1 VTWASVNWGLTTSSM
16 PGGHGDPGG
25 AGGSPSAHSPT
36 GWGQGMTAAGA
47 SRLSILFTKAGSWGG
62 GECLHAN
69 LSGKE
74 SYLYCEHRKVDEQ
87 TEAQL
92 LGRQLKSKSTFAPR
106 MILLLQKKME
116 APWRPLSF
124 PGAPWPRDIHGEVP
138 HGGGGDAVM
147 VVPMGIV
154 IGPVDVGDHRDPLGV
169 QPEHPAQEQKIQEM
183 QQEAREGPA
192 GTTALPH

>member
-1 VTWASVNWGLTTSSM
+1 
-16 PGGHGDPGG
+16 
-25 AGGSPSAHSPT
+25 
-36 GWGQGMTAAGA
+36 
-47 SRLSILFTKAGSWGG
+47 
-62 GECLHAN
+62 
-69 LSGKE
+69 
-74 SYLYCEHRKVDEQ
+74 
-87 TEAQL
+87 
-92 LGRQLKSKSTFAPR
+92 

-183 QQEAREGPA
+183 QHEARAGPA